1 MTTAIHK
8 VMLYAHTYTCSEALC
23 SMEYNSKRLCA
34 LIHGVKL
41 YALSYTWSEPLCSLL

>member
-23 SMEYNSKRLCA
+23 SMQYKGERLCA
-34 LIHGVKL
+34 LL
-41 YALSYTWSEPLCSLL
+41 YME